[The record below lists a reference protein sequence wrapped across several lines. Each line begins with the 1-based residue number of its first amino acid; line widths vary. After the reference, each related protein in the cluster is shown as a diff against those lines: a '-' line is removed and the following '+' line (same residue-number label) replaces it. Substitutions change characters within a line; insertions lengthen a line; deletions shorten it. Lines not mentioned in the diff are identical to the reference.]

1 MGCLLYKERPG
12 RSVFSWLNDVEETR
26 CISAPGVRV
35 WYTVVGSRCNNG
47 RLAETSVAGNKFFA
61 RFQ

>member
-12 RSVFSWLNDVEETR
+12 RSVFSWLNDVEEAE

-35 WYTVVGSRCNNG
+35 CYTVVGLCWNNG
-47 RLAETSVAGNKFFA
+47 RLAETMWRGAD
-61 RFQ
+61 

>member
-1 MGCLLYKERPG
+1 MFMCGGQMGCLLYKERPG

-35 WYTVVGSRCNNG
+35 WYTVVGTVGS
-47 RLAETSVAGNKFFA
+47 
-61 RFQ
+61 